1 VQLHH
6 ASVYQQALLQLME
19 VVLAPASLALQSR
32 LRCNQVQLR
41 QLQEQNKRLR
51 VRGAGWAAGI

>member
-1 VQLHH
+1 
-6 ASVYQQALLQLME
+6 VYQQALLQLME